1 MKKLAVFAI
10 IVLIFGTISPSLVD
24 RAYGQSDPSILL
36 RIAVQADK
44 QIVNQLDRVYGD
56 QIPNNLQILY
66 DKGHRAVYS
75 LDESLPNDIE
85 KAKQDFLLAMN
96 SFMQISRTISQSSEK
111 VVVVT
116 VSDKSN
122 RHLTS
127 EIDRLEKYVLTLKTI
142 SKKLDAKIN
151 FENIDD
157 LLLKT
162 RNQINNGTEI
172 PSETIIQLKS
182 SITSIEKDKIRAKR
196 LYNTLDRIGLLAH
209 VKVEDI
215 INYGE
220 SLGTGVAVELNLKYD
235 FLCTVLEAP
244 FTSIADVALKRYKI
258 FPTKLT
264 FIDRNSP
271 NETSIY
277 DVGFEL
283 IIVAYIRP
291 NCFFKNCCD
300 SFRDLPDKFNNPT
313 LSSYIVPSREIV
325 YVLRSCVSPHKETI
339 S

>member
-122 RHLTS
+122 RDLTS
-127 EIDRLEKYVLTLKTI
+127 EIDRLEKYVKTLEKI
-142 SKKLDAKIN
+142 SKKYNTNVESDFIKIY
-151 FENIDD
+151 D
-157 LLLKT
+157 LIQEL
-162 RNQINNGTEI
+162 RIQINNG
-172 PSETIIQLKS
+172 
-182 SITSIEKDKIRAKR
+182 
-196 LYNTLDRIGLLAH
+196 
-209 VKVEDI
+209 
-215 INYGE
+215 YGE
-220 SLGTGVAVELNLKYD
+220 YDDVINEIKIILDSIKNDIRESAIKQRSDFIKRFFDRLLNQVDKLLTHAQNNDVDQIQIDKASALILEIRELLSKNQINDAKVVFAELKGFMEKIGY
-235 FLCTVLEAP
+235 P
-244 FTSIADVALKRYKI
+244 IRIA
-258 FPTKLT
+258 
-264 FIDRNSP
+264 
-271 NETSIY
+271 
-277 DVGFEL
+277 
-283 IIVAYIRP
+283 
-291 NCFFKNCCD
+291 
-300 SFRDLPDKFNNPT
+300 
-313 LSSYIVPSREIV
+313 
-325 YVLRSCVSPHKETI
+325 
-339 S
+339 

>member
-127 EIDRLEKYVLTLKTI
+127 EIDRLEKYVKTLEKI
-142 SKKLDAKIN
+142 SKKYNTNVESDFIKIY
-151 FENIDD
+151 D
-157 LLLKT
+157 LIQEL
-162 RNQINNGTEI
+162 RIQINNGYGTYDDVINEI
-172 PSETIIQLKS
+172 KIILDSIKNDIRESAIKQKSDFIKRFFDRLLNQVDKLLTHAQNNDVDQIQIDKASALILEIRELLSKNQINDAKVVFAELKGLMEKIGYPIR
-182 SITSIEKDKIRAKR
+182 IT
-196 LYNTLDRIGLLAH
+196 
-209 VKVEDI
+209 
-215 INYGE
+215 
-220 SLGTGVAVELNLKYD
+220 
-235 FLCTVLEAP
+235 
-244 FTSIADVALKRYKI
+244 
-258 FPTKLT
+258 
-264 FIDRNSP
+264 
-271 NETSIY
+271 
-277 DVGFEL
+277 
-283 IIVAYIRP
+283 
-291 NCFFKNCCD
+291 
-300 SFRDLPDKFNNPT
+300 
-313 LSSYIVPSREIV
+313 
-325 YVLRSCVSPHKETI
+325 
-339 S
+339 

>member
-127 EIDRLEKYVLTLKTI
+127 EIDRLEKYVKTLEKI
-142 SKKLDAKIN
+142 SKKYNTNVESDFIKIYDLIQELRIQINDGYGTYDDVINEIKIILDSVKNDIRESAIKQKSDFIKRFFDRLLNQVDKILTHAQDN
-151 FENIDD
+151 DVDQIQIDKAHALILEIRE
-157 LLLKT
+157 LLSK
-162 RNQINNGTEI
+162 NQIN
-172 PSETIIQLKS
+172 
-182 SITSIEKDKIRAKR
+182 DAKVV
-196 LYNTLDRIGLLAH
+196 Y
-209 VKVEDI
+209 
-215 INYGE
+215 
-220 SLGTGVAVELNLKYD
+220 VELKELMKNIGY
-235 FLCTVLEAP
+235 
-244 FTSIADVALKRYKI
+244 SIQI
-258 FPTKLT
+258 T
-264 FIDRNSP
+264 
-271 NETSIY
+271 
-277 DVGFEL
+277 
-283 IIVAYIRP
+283 
-291 NCFFKNCCD
+291 
-300 SFRDLPDKFNNPT
+300 
-313 LSSYIVPSREIV
+313 
-325 YVLRSCVSPHKETI
+325 
-339 S
+339 

>member
-122 RHLTS
+122 RDLTS
-127 EIDRLEKYVLTLKTI
+127 EIDRLEKYVKTLEKI
-142 SKKLDAKIN
+142 SKKYNTNVESDFIKIY
-151 FENIDD
+151 D
-157 LLLKT
+157 LIQVL
-162 RNQINNGTEI
+162 RIQINNGYGTYDDVINEI
-172 PSETIIQLKS
+172 KIILDSVKNDIRESAIKQKS
-182 SITSIEKDKIRAKR
+182 DFIKRFFDRLLNQVDKILTHAQDNDVDQIQIDKAHALILEIRELLSKNQINDAKVV
-196 LYNTLDRIGLLAH
+196 Y
-209 VKVEDI
+209 
-215 INYGE
+215 
-220 SLGTGVAVELNLKYD
+220 VELKGLMKNIGY
-235 FLCTVLEAP
+235 
-244 FTSIADVALKRYKI
+244 SIQI
-258 FPTKLT
+258 T
-264 FIDRNSP
+264 
-271 NETSIY
+271 
-277 DVGFEL
+277 
-283 IIVAYIRP
+283 
-291 NCFFKNCCD
+291 
-300 SFRDLPDKFNNPT
+300 
-313 LSSYIVPSREIV
+313 
-325 YVLRSCVSPHKETI
+325 
-339 S
+339 

>member
-127 EIDRLEKYVLTLKTI
+127 EIDRLEKYVKTLEKI
-142 SKKLDAKIN
+142 SKKYNTNVESDFIKIYDLIQELRIQINDGYGTYDDVINEIKIILDSVKNDIRESAIKQKSDFIKRFFDRLLNQVDKILTHAQN
-151 FENIDD
+151 NDVDQIQIDKASALILEIRE
-157 LLLKT
+157 LLSK
-162 RNQINNGTEI
+162 NQINDAKVVFAE
-172 PSETIIQLKS
+172 LKGLMEKIGYPIR
-182 SITSIEKDKIRAKR
+182 IT
-196 LYNTLDRIGLLAH
+196 
-209 VKVEDI
+209 
-215 INYGE
+215 
-220 SLGTGVAVELNLKYD
+220 
-235 FLCTVLEAP
+235 
-244 FTSIADVALKRYKI
+244 
-258 FPTKLT
+258 
-264 FIDRNSP
+264 
-271 NETSIY
+271 
-277 DVGFEL
+277 
-283 IIVAYIRP
+283 
-291 NCFFKNCCD
+291 
-300 SFRDLPDKFNNPT
+300 
-313 LSSYIVPSREIV
+313 
-325 YVLRSCVSPHKETI
+325 
-339 S
+339 

>member
-127 EIDRLEKYVLTLKTI
+127 EIDRLEKYVKTLEKI
-142 SKKLDAKIN
+142 SKKYNTNVESDFIKIYDLIQELRIQINDGYGTYDDVINEIKIILDSIKNDIRESAIKQKSDFIKRFFDRLLNQVDKILTHAQDN
-151 FENIDD
+151 DVDQIQIDKAHALILEIRE
-157 LLLKT
+157 LLSK
-162 RNQINNGTEI
+162 NQINDAKVVFAE
-172 PSETIIQLKS
+172 LKGLMEKIGYPIR
-182 SITSIEKDKIRAKR
+182 IT
-196 LYNTLDRIGLLAH
+196 
-209 VKVEDI
+209 
-215 INYGE
+215 
-220 SLGTGVAVELNLKYD
+220 
-235 FLCTVLEAP
+235 
-244 FTSIADVALKRYKI
+244 
-258 FPTKLT
+258 
-264 FIDRNSP
+264 
-271 NETSIY
+271 
-277 DVGFEL
+277 
-283 IIVAYIRP
+283 
-291 NCFFKNCCD
+291 
-300 SFRDLPDKFNNPT
+300 
-313 LSSYIVPSREIV
+313 
-325 YVLRSCVSPHKETI
+325 
-339 S
+339 

>member
-111 VVVVT
+111 VAVVT

-127 EIDRLEKYVLTLKTI
+127 EIDRLEKYVKTLEKI
-142 SKKLDAKIN
+142 SKKYNTNVESDFIKIYDLIQELRIQINDGYGTYDDVINEIKIILDSVKNDIRESAIKQKSDFIKRFFDRLLNQVDKILTHAQDN
-151 FENIDD
+151 DVDQIQIDKAHALILEIRE
-157 LLLKT
+157 LLSK
-162 RNQINNGTEI
+162 NQINDAKVVFTE
-172 PSETIIQLKS
+172 LKGLMENIGYPIR
-182 SITSIEKDKIRAKR
+182 IT
-196 LYNTLDRIGLLAH
+196 
-209 VKVEDI
+209 
-215 INYGE
+215 
-220 SLGTGVAVELNLKYD
+220 
-235 FLCTVLEAP
+235 
-244 FTSIADVALKRYKI
+244 
-258 FPTKLT
+258 
-264 FIDRNSP
+264 
-271 NETSIY
+271 
-277 DVGFEL
+277 
-283 IIVAYIRP
+283 
-291 NCFFKNCCD
+291 
-300 SFRDLPDKFNNPT
+300 
-313 LSSYIVPSREIV
+313 
-325 YVLRSCVSPHKETI
+325 
-339 S
+339 